1 EREEKKKAKKL
12 RKKLVKIE
20 KNYEYDDDESD
31 NPYSEEEESDDSD
44 IERQREEDE
53 RKKEEELKANGDKQA
68 SQMSTNANTPSGRA
82 EKHASGLLP
91 KQSMSSLKRPGS
103 PNLSETSGS
112 ESINRKRIKKEPP
125 HGATSPMG
133 RHAGSGSDTETERRR
148 TTLPLNPRSTPGSPG
163 NATPLGSRAGS
174 PVPMPT
180 ADEIRAAIPP
190 AGISIPELIKRF
202 REQVPKTKE
211 GNKAFIQLV
220 LSVAKAMPGAPG
232 LVGLR

>member
-1 EREEKKKAKKL
+1 
-12 RKKLVKIE
+12 
-20 KNYEYDDDESD
+20 
-31 NPYSEEEESDDSD
+31 
-44 IERQREEDE
+44 
-53 RKKEEELKANGDKQA
+53 
-68 SQMSTNANTPSGRA
+68 MSTNTNTPSGRA
-82 EKHASGLLP
+82 EKHGGGLQP

-112 ESINRKRIKKEPP
+112 ESINHKRMKKQ
-125 HGATSPMG
+125 HRRDMSGATSPIG
-133 RHAGSGSDTETERRR
+133 RLAGSGSDTETERRPR
-148 TTLPLNPRSTPGSPG
+148 NLTLNPRSTPGSPG
-163 NATPLGSRAGS
+163 NATPIGSRAGS

>member
-1 EREEKKKAKKL
+1 
-12 RKKLVKIE
+12 
-20 KNYEYDDDESD
+20 
-31 NPYSEEEESDDSD
+31 
-44 IERQREEDE
+44 
-53 RKKEEELKANGDKQA
+53 
-68 SQMSTNANTPSGRA
+68 MSTNTNTPSGRA
-82 EKHASGLLP
+82 EKHAGGLQQ

-112 ESINRKRIKKEPP
+112 ESINRKRMKTTN
-125 HGATSPMG
+125 GATSPMG
-133 RHAGSGSDTETERRR
+133 RLAGSGSDTETERRR
-148 TTLPLNPRSTPGSPG
+148 TVTLNPRSTPGSPG
-163 NATPLGSRAGS
+163 NATPIGSRAGS

-211 GNKAFIQLV
+211 GNKAFIQSV